1 MRGMTL
7 ALVAAVLMAA
17 GPTFAGG
24 GEGGDWELGIYGG
37 YGWLDDYGIFHPDD
51 GFLYGGRVGYFFT
64 PNWNLELSAQR
75 LPTTTEFEMPGV
87 QDVDVNL
94 DAVRLNLLYNFAS
107 GERFRP
113 FLTAG
118 IGRERFA
125 TEGFGESCDIG
136 LNAGAGFRWFLSPH
150 WNLRVDGRYV
160 RTKVGGEVDE
170 TQQNLE
176 ATLGLGWVFG
186 GGTHEEAAAV
196 APPRNQPPTVT
207 STIGRSEMLPGE
219 SANVRATA
227 SDPEGGPITY
237 EWSTNA
243 GRVTGSGPTATFDF
257 ADKTPPATATITVE
271 VMDDHGHSASATS
284 AVRLLEP
291 VRPAQQ
297 VSCLD
302 GGFLRSSSR
311 LNNMD
316 KACLDDLVQRLNAD
330 PRARVVVIGHADSH
344 DSSPETVA
352 QQRAEAVEDY
362 LVGGR
367 SIEASRITVRSAGLT
382 KPLDTGTDA
391 AAQARNRRVE
401 VWFVPEGATVP

>member
-1 MRGMTL
+1 MTL
-7 ALVAAVLMAA
+7 ALVAALLMAA

-186 GGTHEEAAAV
+186 GGTHEEESEIE
-196 APPRNQPPTVT
+196 APAQNQPPTA
-207 STIGRSEMLPGE
+207 SCAIDRAEILPGE
-219 SANVRATA
+219 SVSVRATA
-227 SDPEGGPITY
+227 SDPEGGPLTY
-237 EWSTNA
+237 QWSSDT
-243 GRVTGSGPTATFDF
+243 GRVTGTGATATFDF
-257 ADKTPPATATITVE
+257 ADETPPASATITVR
-271 VMDDHGHSASATS
+271 VLDDHGNAASCAS
-284 AVRLLEP
+284 VVRLLQP
-291 VRPAQQ
+291 VRPAQAL
-297 VSCLD
+297 SCLA
-302 GGFLRSSSR
+302 GGFPEDLFR
-311 LNNMD
+311 LNNVD
-316 KACLDDLVQRLNAD
+316 KACLDDVTQRLNAD
-330 PRARVVVIGHADSH
+330 PRARVIVIGHADSYE
-344 DSSPETVA
+344 SSPEAVA
-352 QQRAEAVEDY
+352 QQRAEAVKEY
-362 LVGGR
+362 LVEERGV
-367 SIEASRITVRSAGLT
+367 EASRITVRSAMAT
-382 KPLDTGTDA
+382 KPLDAGTSA

-401 VWFVPEGATVP
+401 VWFVPEGATIPD